1 MPRPKVSSP
10 SVVSIA
16 EGRFA
21 RCPVM
26 TVNGDKPP
34 VTANKLTAKWE
45 TLKSWFATH
54 KSQSEIQNSNPEIIV
69 NAISVGNGLVGS
81 GLERVWVAP

>member
-1 MPRPKVSSP
+1 MSSP
-10 SVVSIA
+10 SVVSTA

-21 RCPVM
+21 RSPVM

-69 NAISVGNGLVGS
+69 NDISVGNGLVGS
-81 GLERVWVAP
+81 GLERVRVVP

>member
-1 MPRPKVSSP
+1 MSSP
-10 SVVSIA
+10 SVVSTA

-21 RCPVM
+21 RSPVM

-54 KSQSEIQNSNPEIIV
+54 KSQFEIQNSNPENIANV
-69 NAISVGNGLVGS
+69 ISAGNGLVGS
-81 GLERVWVAP
+81 GLERVRVAP

>member
-1 MPRPKVSSP
+1 MSSP

-21 RCPVM
+21 RSPVM
-26 TVNGDKPP
+26 TMNGDKLPA
-34 VTANKLTAKWE
+34 TANKLTAKWE

-54 KSQSEIQNSNPEIIV
+54 KSQFEIQNSNPEIIA

-81 GLERVWVAP
+81 GLERVRVAP

>member
-1 MPRPKVSSP
+1 VSSP

-16 EGRFA
+16 DGRFA
-21 RCPVM
+21 RSPVM
-26 TVNGDKPP
+26 TEDGDKPP
-34 VTANKLTAKWE
+34 VTANNFTAKWE

-54 KSQSEIQNSNPEIIV
+54 KSQSEIQNSNPEIIANV
-69 NAISVGNGLVGS
+69 ISAGNGLVGS

>member
-1 MPRPKVSSP
+1 MSSP

-21 RCPVM
+21 RSPVM
-26 TVNGDKPP
+26 TVDGDKPP
-34 VTANKLTAKWE
+34 VTANNLTAKWE

-54 KSQSEIQNSNPEIIV
+54 KSQFEIQNSNPEIIANV
-69 NAISVGNGLVGS
+69 ISAENGLVGS
-81 GLERVWVAP
+81 GLERVRVAS

>member
-1 MPRPKVSSP
+1 MSSP

-21 RCPVM
+21 RSPVM

-54 KSQSEIQNSNPEIIV
+54 KSQFEIQNSNPEIIA

>member
-1 MPRPKVSSP
+1 MSSP
-10 SVVSIA
+10 SVVFIA

-21 RCPVM
+21 RSPVM
-26 TVNGDKPP
+26 TVSGDKPP

-54 KSQSEIQNSNPEIIV
+54 KSQFEIQNSNPEIIV
-69 NAISVGNGLVGS
+69 NAISVGNGLMGS
-81 GLERVWVAP
+81 GLERVRVAP

>member
-1 MPRPKVSSP
+1 MSSP

-21 RCPVM
+21 RSPVM

-34 VTANKLTAKWE
+34 VTANKLTAKWKI
-45 TLKSWFATH
+45 LKSWFATH
-54 KSQSEIQNSNPEIIV
+54 KSQSEIQKSNPKIIV

-81 GLERVWVAP
+81 GLERVRVAL

>member
-1 MPRPKVSSP
+1 MSSP

-21 RCPVM
+21 RSPVM

-34 VTANKLTAKWE
+34 VTANNFTAKWE
-45 TLKSWFATH
+45 TLKSWFDTH
-54 KSQSEIQNSNPEIIV
+54 KSQPEIQNSNPEIIV
-69 NAISVGNGLVGS
+69 NAISAGNGLVDS
-81 GLERVWVAP
+81 GLERVKVAP

>member
-1 MPRPKVSSP
+1 MSSP
-10 SVVSIA
+10 SVVSTV

-21 RCPVM
+21 RSPVM

-34 VTANKLTAKWE
+34 ATANKLTAKWE
-45 TLKSWFATH
+45 TLKSWFAIH

-69 NAISVGNGLVGS
+69 NAISAENGLVGS
-81 GLERVWVAP
+81 GLERVRVAP

>member
-1 MPRPKVSSP
+1 MSSP

-21 RCPVM
+21 RSPVM
-26 TVNGDKPP
+26 TVDGDKPP
-34 VTANKLTAKWE
+34 ATANKLTAKWE

-54 KSQSEIQNSNPEIIV
+54 KSQSEIQNSNPEIIA
-69 NAISVGNGLVGS
+69 NAISVGNGLMGS

>member
-1 MPRPKVSSP
+1 MSSP

-21 RCPVM
+21 RSPVM

>member
-1 MPRPKVSSP
+1 MSSP
-10 SVVSIA
+10 SVVSAA

-21 RCPVM
+21 RSPVM

-34 VTANKLTAKWE
+34 VTAYKLTAKWE

-54 KSQSEIQNSNPEIIV
+54 KSQPEIQNSNPEIIA
-69 NAISVGNGLVGS
+69 NAISAENGLVGS
-81 GLERVWVAP
+81 GLERGRVAP

>member
-1 MPRPKVSSP
+1 MLSP

-21 RCPVM
+21 RSPVM
-26 TVNGDKPP
+26 TEDGDKPP
-34 VTANKLTAKWE
+34 VTANNFTAKWE

-54 KSQSEIQNSNPEIIV
+54 KSQFEIQNSNPENIANV
-69 NAISVGNGLVGS
+69 ISAGNGLVGS
-81 GLERVWVAP
+81 GLERVRVAP

>member
-1 MPRPKVSSP
+1 
-10 SVVSIA
+10 
-16 EGRFA
+16 
-21 RCPVM
+21 M

-34 VTANKLTAKWE
+34 ATAYKLTAKWE

-69 NAISVGNGLVGS
+69 NAISAENGLMDS
-81 GLERVWVAP
+81 RLERVRVAP

>member
-1 MPRPKVSSP
+1 MSSP
-10 SVVSIA
+10 SVVSTA

-21 RCPVM
+21 RSPVM

-69 NAISVGNGLVGS
+69 NDISVGNGLVGS

>member
-1 MPRPKVSSP
+1 MLSP
-10 SVVSIA
+10 SVVFIA

-21 RCPVM
+21 RSSVM

-54 KSQSEIQNSNPEIIV
+54 KSQFEIQNSNPEIIA

-81 GLERVWVAP
+81 GLERVREAP

>member
-1 MPRPKVSSP
+1 MSSP

-21 RCPVM
+21 RSPVM
-26 TVNGDKPP
+26 TVDCDKPP
-34 VTANKLTAKWE
+34 VTANNFTAKWE

-54 KSQSEIQNSNPEIIV
+54 KSQSEIQKSNPEIIV

>member
-1 MPRPKVSSP
+1 MSSP

-21 RCPVM
+21 RSPVM

-54 KSQSEIQNSNPEIIV
+54 KSQSEIQKSNPEIIA
-69 NAISVGNGLVGS
+69 NAISAKNGLVGS
-81 GLERVWVAP
+81 GLERVRVAP

>member
-1 MPRPKVSSP
+1 MSSP

-21 RCPVM
+21 RSPVM
-26 TVNGDKPP
+26 TVSGDKPP
-34 VTANKLTAKWE
+34 AATNKLTAKWE

-54 KSQSEIQNSNPEIIV
+54 KSQFDIQNSNPEIIA
-69 NAISVGNGLVGS
+69 NAISAGNGLVGI

>member
-1 MPRPKVSSP
+1 MSSP

-21 RCPVM
+21 RSPVM
-26 TVNGDKPP
+26 TVDGDKPP
-34 VTANKLTAKWE
+34 VTANNFTAKWE

-54 KSQSEIQNSNPEIIV
+54 KSQFEIQNSNPEIIA